1 MLKVREL
8 LGFRCWDRTCSTWE
22 AYLRWKTRGFPS
34 EARALLSVSNVHE
47 RNKAAL
53 LLSPSKQHK
62 RVPTSTCSI
71 DIPKKRDDLQ
81 TLQKHLG
88 ICRSQLET
96 IQIWQEGIRFRVCT
110 YIHSCIY
117 SGFTR
122 LSTRISTGAYTPVST
137 PVSIRVKTTEPGCL
151 VPRYSR
157 FVWGGSHRVY
167 FSALSPSQ
175 HQGGV
180 FPQ

>member
-88 ICRSQLET
+88 NLSEPIGNHTNMARGYTFQGVYVHTLVYLLGVYPA
-96 IQIWQEGIRFRVCT
+96 IYPDIYRGI
-110 YIHSCIY
+110 YPGINSGIY
-117 SGFTR
+117 PGKNNRTR
-122 LSTRISTGAYTPVST
+122 LFSTQI
-137 PVSIRVKTTEPGCL
+137 L
-151 VPRYSR
+151 
-157 FVWGGSHRVY
+157 
-167 FSALSPSQ
+167 
-175 HQGGV
+175 
-180 FPQ
+180 